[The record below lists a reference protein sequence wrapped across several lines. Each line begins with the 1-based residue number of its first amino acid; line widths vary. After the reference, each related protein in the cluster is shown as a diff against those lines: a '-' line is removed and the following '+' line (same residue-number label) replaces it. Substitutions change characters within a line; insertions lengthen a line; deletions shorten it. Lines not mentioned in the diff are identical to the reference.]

1 MKNHLTIFLL
11 LITLFSLASTI
22 GCGKKNEPK
31 NKPPSQAQQKQKTLN
46 IYSKYDVCDCTKEA
60 LEIIDITTEIRNT
73 FDSIDELKSQV
84 EVKNEVK
91 RLAKN
96 YVLLLGT
103 CFDNHNSKMFVPS
116 DCNNLELLNNKKLKL
131 IDLGIQLEQGEK
143 IRL

>member
-1 MKNHLTIFLL
+1 MKNYLTTFLL
-11 LITLFSLASTI
+11 SLTFFLFASII
-22 GCGKKNEPK
+22 GCSKKSEAK
-31 NKPPSQAQQKQKTLN
+31 TKPLIQQKQKTLN
-46 IYSKYDVCDCTKEA
+46 IYSKYDVCDCNKEA
-60 LEIIDITTEIRNT
+60 LEIIDITSEIRNT

>member
-1 MKNHLTIFLL
+1 MKNHLTTFLL
-11 LITLFSLASTI
+11 LFTLFSLASTI
-22 GCGKKNEPK
+22 GCSKKSEPK
-31 NKPPSQAQQKQKTLN
+31 TKPPAPVQQKQKTLN
-46 IYSKYDVCDCTKEA
+46 IYSKYDVCDCNKEA

-73 FDSIDELKSQV
+73 FKNIDELKSQV
-84 EVKNEVK
+84 GVENEVK

-103 CFDNHNSKMFVPS
+103 CFNNHNSKMFVPS
-116 DCNNLELLNNKKLKL
+116 DCNNLELLNTKKLKL